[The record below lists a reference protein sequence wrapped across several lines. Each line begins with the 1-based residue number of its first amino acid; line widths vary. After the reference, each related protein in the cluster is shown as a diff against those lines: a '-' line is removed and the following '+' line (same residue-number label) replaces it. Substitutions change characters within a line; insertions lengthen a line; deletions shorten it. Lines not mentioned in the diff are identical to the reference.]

1 MPLQPDRPA
10 GVGPVAASVPAGIAV
25 RVVLIG
31 ELQRL
36 AGRREADLRLPSGS
50 TIHALG
56 RALGAICAPGF
67 AQRILTID
75 GDIQSHV
82 AVFLNGGQLAR
93 TGDTPTELSDGQV
106 ELMLVPMYEG
116 G

>member
-1 MPLQPDRPA
+1 MTLQQDRPA
-10 GVGPVAASVPAGIAV
+10 GVGPDAASVPAGIGV

-31 ELQRL
+31 ELKRL
-36 AGRREADLRLPSGS
+36 AGRHEADLRLPPGS
-50 TIHALG
+50 TIQTLG
-56 RALGAICAPGF
+56 RALGSICAPAF
-67 AQRILTID
+67 EQRILTSD

-93 TGDTPTELSDGQV
+93 TGDTPTVLTDGQV